1 MRVTGTLGNQKVTAD
16 AYALREQG
24 GQIVRTVVRQQ
35 VGGVSRLMGKLFR
48 ETIQERHLSVCFAHQ
63 GESSAHQGE
72 AFAYVGESFT
82 HQGEPFTYLGE
93 SFAYQGDLL
102 AHQGELPAYQGEFP
116 THQGELFAEQGGLL
130 PYQGE
135 PSAHQG
141 EPAARQDGFFDQMGG
156 SLRGTGERP
165 VRRGPPLRFGGGLS
179 YDSPAWK
186 IDAGPPLGAR
196 RSVRSGS
203 RRDTPVRRYP
213 PDRIPHVVRHQQV
226 AALADRDSHGPAHGV
241 AVGRHFG
248 PTRSHW
254 GTVNVGRLTTSRIA
268 GPVMTQIASAPV
280 TRFRQAMSGCPS
292 PS

>member
-48 ETIQERHLSVCFAHQ
+48 ETIQERHLSGCFAHQ

-93 SFAYQGDLL
+93 SF

-141 EPAARQDGFFDQMGG
+141 EPAARQGGFFDRMGG
-156 SLRGTGERP
+156 ALRGTGERP
-165 VRRGPPLRFGGGLS
+165 VQQGPPLRFGGGPS
-179 YDSPAWK
+179 DDSPAS
-186 IDAGPPLGAR
+186 DNDSACHPYRCPRAAFRDALDCAGRGAGPW
-196 RSVRSGS
+196 
-203 RRDTPVRRYP
+203 RYQG
-213 PDRIPHVVRHQQV
+213 DGQ
-226 AALADRDSHGPAHGV
+226 
-241 AVGRHFG
+241 
-248 PTRSHW
+248 
-254 GTVNVGRLTTSRIA
+254 
-268 GPVMTQIASAPV
+268 
-280 TRFRQAMSGCPS
+280 
-292 PS
+292 